1 MLHVGAPI
9 TLPVRREYAQEW
21 RGIGRFLRGLLG
33 WHGSLTRAGCIEAYA
48 GGRGSTQM
56 SQRPGHMFLYPAP

>member
-9 TLPVRREYAQEW
+9 ALPVRREYAQEC

-33 WHGSLTRAGCIEAYA
+33 WHGSLPRVGCIE
-48 GGRGSTQM
+48 GV
-56 SQRPGHMFLYPAP
+56 F